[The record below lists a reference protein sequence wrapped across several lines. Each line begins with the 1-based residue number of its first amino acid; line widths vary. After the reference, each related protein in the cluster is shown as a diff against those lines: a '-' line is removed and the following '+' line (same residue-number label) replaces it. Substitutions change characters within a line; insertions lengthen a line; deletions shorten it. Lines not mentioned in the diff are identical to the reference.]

1 MLFTAKCFWPAVTLA
16 EVERAGDRARDA
28 ARLLTRTGRT
38 VAYLGAFVVK
48 EDELVLCLFE
58 ASSRTAVTDVT
69 QRARIP
75 CERLMETAWLS
86 GRASQGRAACITTP
100 HD

>member
-1 MLFTAKCFWPAVTLA
+1 MLFTAKCFWPAVTLP
-16 EVERAGDRARDA
+16 EVDRAGDRAGHA
-28 ARLLTRTGRT
+28 ARQLTRAGTT
-38 VAYLGAFVVK
+38 VAYLGAFVVE

-58 ASSRTAVTDVT
+58 AASSTAVTEVT

-75 CERLMETAWLS
+75 CERLMETVWLV
-86 GRASQGRAACITTP
+86 GRAPQGRATCMTTP

>member
-16 EVERAGDRARDA
+16 EVDRAGDRARDA
-28 ARLLTRTGRT
+28 ARLLTRTGMT
-38 VAYLGAFVVK
+38 VAYLGAIVAQ

-58 ASSRTAVTDVT
+58 ASTSTAVADVT
-69 QRARIP
+69 EYARIP
-75 CERLMETAWLS
+75 CERLMETVWLS
-86 GRASQGRAACITTP
+86 GRASQGRAACTTTR